1 MRRLLF
7 FCAIFLFTGCAS
19 LPANY
24 VDLKDQRQLSLEA
37 VLAEISEK
45 QVIFIGEIHGTSSI
59 HLLQSEVIKQLKQ
72 RGKEVVVAFEA
83 FPFTRQE
90 ILNQWT
96 DGSMKRHDFQ
106 QAYKAIWSIPFHYY
120 ERIFDYAREQQVPL
134 LAINAEDM
142 MIREV
147 SMKGLQA
154 VPEDFLRKIRYTDCS
169 TDAEYKDLVNK
180 TPHASEF
187 PFFCDAQRLRDSV
200 MASAIAQAIKGE
212 NKTVIVLAGV
222 AHSAKPAVP
231 RLLKNHGEMT
241 CAVLL
246 PEEVTYFIRKTPDR
260 NIADF
265 IWYE

>member
-1 MRRLLF
+1 MRRLVFL
-7 FCAIFLFTGCAS
+7 CAIFFFTGCAS

-24 VDLKDQRQLSLEA
+24 VDLNDQTPLRLDA
-37 VLAEISEK
+37 VLAKISDK
-45 QVIFIGEIHGTSSI
+45 QVIFVGEIHGTSSI
-59 HLLQSEVIKQLKQ
+59 HLLQAEVIKQLKE
-72 RGKEVVVAFEA
+72 RGKEVVVALEA

-90 ILNQWT
+90 ILNKWIE
-96 DGSMKRHDFQ
+96 GSLNKYDFR

-120 ERIFDYAREQQVPL
+120 ERIFDYAREAQIPL

-147 SMKGLQA
+147 TGKGLQA
-154 VPEDFLRKIRYTDCS
+154 VPEDFLRKIGYTDCS
-169 TDAEYKDLVNK
+169 TDPEYKDLVNK

-200 MASAIAQAIKGE
+200 MASTIAEAVKGGH
-212 NKTVIVLAGV
+212 KTVIVLAGV
-222 AHSAKPAVP
+222 AHAVKPAAP
-231 RLLKNHGEMT
+231 RLLRNHGDIT

-246 PEEVTYFIRKTPDR
+246 PEEVIHFIRKTPDR
-260 NIADF
+260 SIADF